1 LALYEKGFLTKTEL
15 EFLKKKSNGKSIREI
30 AREEGISR
38 PAVLETEARVMEKWR
53 KAKKTLEILRNYDI
67 ERR

>member
-1 LALYEKGFLTKTEL
+1 MALYEKGFLTKTEL

-38 PAVLETEARVMEKWR
+38 PAVLETEARVNGKMAEG
-53 KAKKTLEILRNYDI
+53 
-67 ERR
+67 